1 MPKVE
6 IDEAELLASQ
16 QVVHAVNQMM
26 ANPKS
31 RAMLLHARKTADPAA
46 SVPEVDSMIPVAG
59 ALDRFAK
66 QLAEDKAERAA
77 EREAAANER
86 RLEQATR
93 EVEGVKSRLKA
104 SGWTADGIA
113 AVEKLAEE
121 RGIFDLEAAAA
132 LHEKMNPPP
141 PPAEPNGMGSWGF
154 FEGAADEG
162 SDKFVKSMLE
172 SGGEDEGALGREV
185 RAALTD
191 YRNGVNAR

>member
-16 QVVHAVNQMM
+16 QVVQAVNQMM

-31 RAMLLHARKTADPAA
+31 RQLLLHARKTADPNA
-46 SVPEVDSMIPVAG
+46 SVPEVDAMAPVVG
-59 ALDRFAK
+59 VLENFK
-66 QLAEDKAERAA
+66 KELAA
-77 EREAAANER
+77 EREERAKERQADEER
-86 RLEQATR
+86 RRIEQATR
-93 EVEGVKSRLKA
+93 QVEEVRGRLKA

-154 FEGAADEG
+154 FEGADQEG
-162 SDKFVKSMLE
+162 SDKFVKAMLE
-172 SGGEDEGALGREV
+172 SGGDDEGALGREV
-185 RAALTD
+185 RSALTD

>member
-6 IDEAELLASQ
+6 IEEAELLARE
-16 QVVHAVNQMM
+16 QVFQAVNQMM
-26 ANPKS
+26 NDPKA
-31 RAMLLHARKTADPAA
+31 RPYLLRARKEADPNA
-46 SVPEVDSMIPVAG
+46 SVPEIDNLAPVVRVLG
-59 ALDRFAK
+59 DFK
-66 QLAEDKAERAA
+66 KELAEERAA
-77 EREAAANER
+77 RAKEREEEANQR

-93 EVEGVKSRLKA
+93 QVEEVRGRLKA

-154 FEGAADEG
+154 FEGADQEG
-162 SDKFVKSMLE
+162 SDKFVKAMLE
-172 SGGEDEGALGREV
+172 SGGDDEGALGREV